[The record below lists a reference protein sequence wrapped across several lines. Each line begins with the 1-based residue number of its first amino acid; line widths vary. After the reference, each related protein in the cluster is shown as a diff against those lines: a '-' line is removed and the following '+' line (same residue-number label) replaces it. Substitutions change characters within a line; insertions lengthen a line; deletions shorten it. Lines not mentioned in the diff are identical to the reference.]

1 VVESNM
7 MPYPALTQPP
17 SGASYA
23 EAYRLMREGALL
35 LIISSL
41 LVGVGTVLLFF
52 SIIPAVFAGFKAVLG
67 LVIALIVLLIVGG
80 VIALIGLW
88 GKFIPGVEKLAV
100 INPEFGTSRTLIK
113 IGLFWGIILLI
124 VGALTLIIL
133 VGVFI
138 IIIAAI
144 LLLIGYIGL
153 IILGFKLNELE
164 KNTLYLVAAILFI
177 IGIFI
182 GVASFVGWI
191 LLYVALGDSIRKA
204 TGTLSTAPAMYPQP
218 PL

>member
-1 VVESNM
+1 M
-7 MPYPALTQPP
+7 MPSPAPTPPP

-41 LVGVGTVLLFF
+41 LVGVGIVLLYF
-52 SIIPAVFAGFKAVLG
+52 SIIPAAFAGFEAVLG
-67 LVIALIVLLIVGG
+67 LVIALIVLLIIGG
-80 VIALIGLW
+80 VITLIGLW
-88 GKFIPGVEKLAV
+88 GKFIPGVEKLAA

-113 IGLFWGIILLI
+113 IGLFWGTILLI
-124 VGALTLIIL
+124 VGAATLIVLI
-133 VGVFI
+133 GVFI

-153 IILGFKLNELE
+153 VILGFKLNELE

-182 GVASFVGWI
+182 GIASFVGWI
-191 LLYVALGDSIRKA
+191 LLYVALGDSIRRA
-204 TGTLSTAPAMYPQP
+204 TGAPPTAPAMYPQP

>member
-1 VVESNM
+1 M
-7 MPYPALTQPP
+7 MPSPAPTPPP

-41 LVGVGTVLLFF
+41 LVGVGIVLLYFC
-52 SIIPAVFAGFKAVLG
+52 IIPAAFAGFEAVLG
-67 LVIALIVLLIVGG
+67 LVIALIVLLIIGG
-80 VIALIGLW
+80 VITLIGLW
-88 GKFIPGVEKLAV
+88 GKFIPGVEKLAAL
-100 INPEFGTSRTLIK
+100 NPEFGTSRTLIK
-113 IGLFWGIILLI
+113 IGLFWGTILLI
-124 VGALTLIIL
+124 VGAATLIVLI
-133 VGVFI
+133 GVII

-182 GVASFVGWI
+182 GIASFVGWI
-191 LLYVALGDSIRKA
+191 LLYVALGDSIRRA
-204 TGTLSTAPAMYPQP
+204 TGAPPTAPAMYPQL

>member
-1 VVESNM
+1 M
-7 MPYPALTQPP
+7 MPTPAPTPYP

-41 LVGVGTVLLFF
+41 LVGAGMVLLFF
-52 SIIPAVFAGFKAVLG
+52 SIIPAAFVGFKAVLG
-67 LVIALIVLLIVGG
+67 LVIALIVLLIIGG

-113 IGLFWGIILLI
+113 IGLFWGTILLI
-124 VGALTLIIL
+124 VGAATLIVLI
-133 VGVFI
+133 GVFI

-153 IILGFKLNELE
+153 VILGFKLNELE

-182 GVASFVGWI
+182 GIASFVGWI

-204 TGTLSTAPAMYPQP
+204 TGAPSTAPAVYPQP

>member
-1 VVESNM
+1 M
-7 MPYPALTQPP
+7 MPSPASTPSP

-41 LVGVGTVLLFF
+41 LVGAGMVLLFF
-52 SIIPAVFAGFKAVLG
+52 SIIPATFAGFEAVLG

-124 VGALTLIIL
+124 VGAVTMIVII
-133 VGVFI
+133 GIFI
-138 IIIAAI
+138 IIVAAI

-182 GVASFVGWI
+182 GIASFVGWI

-204 TGTLSTAPAMYPQP
+204 SGAPSTAPAVYPQP

>member
-1 VVESNM
+1 M
-7 MPYPALTQPP
+7 MPSPASTPSP

-23 EAYRLMREGALL
+23 EAYRLMRESSLL

-41 LVGVGTVLLFF
+41 LVGVGMVLLFF
-52 SIIPAVFAGFKAVLG
+52 SIIPVAFVGFKVVLG
-67 LVIALIVLLIVGG
+67 LVIALIVLLIIGG

-100 INPEFGTSRTLIK
+100 INPEFATSRTLIK

-124 VGALTLIIL
+124 VGAVTMIVII
-133 VGVFI
+133 GIFI
-138 IIIAAI
+138 IIVAAI
-144 LLLIGYIGL
+144 LLLIGHIGL

-182 GVASFVGWI
+182 GIASFVGWI

-204 TGTLSTAPAMYPQP
+204 TGAPPTAPAVYPQP

>member
-1 VVESNM
+1 M
-7 MPYPALTQPP
+7 MPSPAPTQPP

-41 LVGVGTVLLFF
+41 LVGAGTVLLFF
-52 SIIPAVFAGFKAVLG
+52 SIIPASFAGFKAVLG

-124 VGALTLIIL
+124 VGSLTLIIL
-133 VGVFI
+133 VGLFI
-138 IIIAAI
+138 IIVAAI

-182 GVASFVGWI
+182 GIASFVGWI

-204 TGTLSTAPAMYPQP
+204 TGSSPTAPAMYPPP

>member
-1 VVESNM
+1 
-7 MPYPALTQPP
+7 
-17 SGASYA
+17 
-23 EAYRLMREGALL
+23 
-35 LIISSL
+35 
-41 LVGVGTVLLFF
+41 
-52 SIIPAVFAGFKAVLG
+52 
-67 LVIALIVLLIVGG
+67 
-80 VIALIGLW
+80 
-88 GKFIPGVEKLAV
+88 
-100 INPEFGTSRTLIK
+100 
-113 IGLFWGIILLI
+113 LI

-133 VGVFI
+133 VGLFI

-182 GVASFVGWI
+182 GIASFVGWI

-204 TGTLSTAPAMYPQP
+204 TGAPSTAPAGYPQP

>member
-1 VVESNM
+1 M
-7 MPYPALTQPP
+7 MPTPAPTPYP

-41 LVGVGTVLLFF
+41 LVGAGMVLLFF
-52 SIIPAVFAGFKAVLG
+52 SIIPAAFVGFKAVLG

-124 VGALTLIIL
+124 VGAVTMIVII
-133 VGVFI
+133 GIFI
-138 IIIAAI
+138 IIVAAI

-182 GVASFVGWI
+182 GIASFVGWI

-204 TGTLSTAPAMYPQP
+204 TGAPSTAPAVYPQP

>member
-1 VVESNM
+1 M
-7 MPYPALTQPP
+7 MPSPAPTPPP
-17 SGASYA
+17 SGASYV

-41 LVGVGTVLLFF
+41 LVGVGIVLLYF
-52 SIIPAVFAGFKAVLG
+52 SIIPAAFAGFKAVLG
-67 LVIALIVLLIVGG
+67 LVIALIVLLIIGG
-80 VIALIGLW
+80 VITLIGLW
-88 GKFIPGVEKLAV
+88 GKFIPGVEKLAA

-113 IGLFWGIILLI
+113 IGLFWGTILLI
-124 VGALTLIIL
+124 VGAATLIVLI
-133 VGVFI
+133 GVFL

-153 IILGFKLNELE
+153 VILGFKLNELE

-182 GVASFVGWI
+182 GIASFVGWI
-191 LLYVALGDSIRKA
+191 LLYVALGDSIRRA
-204 TGTLSTAPAMYPQP
+204 TGAPPTAPAMYPQP

>member
-1 VVESNM
+1 M
-7 MPYPALTQPP
+7 MPSPAPTPPP

-41 LVGVGTVLLFF
+41 LVGVGIVLLYF
-52 SIIPAVFAGFKAVLG
+52 SIIPAAFAGFEAVLG
-67 LVIALIVLLIVGG
+67 LVIALIVLLIIGG
-80 VIALIGLW
+80 VITLIGLW
-88 GKFIPGVEKLAV
+88 GKFIPGVEKLAA

-113 IGLFWGIILLI
+113 IGLFWGTILLI
-124 VGALTLIIL
+124 VGAATLIVLI
-133 VGVFI
+133 GVFI

-144 LLLIGYIGL
+144 LLLVGYIGL

-182 GVASFVGWI
+182 GIASFVGWI
-191 LLYVALGDSIRKA
+191 LLYVALGDSIRRA
-204 TGTLSTAPAMYPQP
+204 TGAPPTAPAMYPQP

>member
-1 VVESNM
+1 M
-7 MPYPALTQPP
+7 MPSPASTPSP

-41 LVGVGTVLLFF
+41 LVGAGMVLLFF
-52 SIIPAVFAGFKAVLG
+52 SIIPAAFVEFKVVLG
-67 LVIALIVLLIVGG
+67 LVIALIVLLIIGG

-124 VGALTLIIL
+124 VGAVTMIVII
-133 VGVFI
+133 GIFI
-138 IIIAAI
+138 IIVAAI

-182 GVASFVGWI
+182 GIASFVGWI

-204 TGTLSTAPAMYPQP
+204 TGAPSTAPAVYPQP

>member
-1 VVESNM
+1 
-7 MPYPALTQPP
+7 MPSPAPTPPP

-41 LVGVGTVLLFF
+41 LVGVGIVLLYF
-52 SIIPAVFAGFKAVLG
+52 SIIPAAFAGFEAVLG
-67 LVIALIVLLIVGG
+67 LVIALIVLLIIGG
-80 VIALIGLW
+80 VITLIGLW
-88 GKFIPGVEKLAV
+88 GKFIPGVEKLAA

-113 IGLFWGIILLI
+113 IGLFWGTILLI
-124 VGALTLIIL
+124 VGAATLIVLI
-133 VGVFI
+133 GVFI

-153 IILGFKLNELE
+153 VILGFKLNELE

-182 GVASFVGWI
+182 GIASFVGWI
-191 LLYVALGDSIRKA
+191 LLYVALGDSIRRA
-204 TGTLSTAPAMYPQP
+204 TGTPPTAPAMYPQP

>member
-1 VVESNM
+1 M
-7 MPYPALTQPP
+7 MPSPAPTPPP

-41 LVGVGTVLLFF
+41 LVGVGIVLLYF
-52 SIIPAVFAGFKAVLG
+52 SIIPAAFAGFKVVLG
-67 LVIALIVLLIVGG
+67 LVIALIVLLIIGG

-100 INPEFGTSRTLIK
+100 INPEFGASRTLIK
-113 IGLFWGIILLI
+113 IGLLWGIILLI
-124 VGALTLIIL
+124 VGAITLIIPIGL
-133 VGVFI
+133 FRLFI

-182 GVASFVGWI
+182 GIASFVGWI
-191 LLYVALGDSIRKA
+191 LLYVALGDSIRRA
-204 TGTLSTAPAMYPQP
+204 TEAPPTAPATYPQP

>member
-1 VVESNM
+1 M
-7 MPYPALTQPP
+7 MPSPAPTPPP

-41 LVGVGTVLLFF
+41 LVGVGIVLLYF
-52 SIIPAVFAGFKAVLG
+52 SIIPAAFAGFEAVLG
-67 LVIALIVLLIVGG
+67 LVIALIVLLIIGG
-80 VIALIGLW
+80 VITLIGLW

-113 IGLFWGIILLI
+113 IGLLWGIILLI
-124 VGALTLIIL
+124 VGAITLIIPIGL
-133 VGVFI
+133 FRLFI
-138 IIIAAI
+138 IIIAGI

-182 GVASFVGWI
+182 GIASFVGWI
-191 LLYVALGDSIRKA
+191 LLYVALGDSIRRA
-204 TGTLSTAPAMYPQP
+204 TGAPPTAPAMYPQP

>member
-1 VVESNM
+1 M
-7 MPYPALTQPP
+7 MPSPAPTLPP

-41 LVGVGTVLLFF
+41 LVGVGIVLLYF
-52 SIIPAVFAGFKAVLG
+52 SIIPAAFAGFEAVLG
-67 LVIALIVLLIVGG
+67 LVIALIVLLIIGG
-80 VIALIGLW
+80 VITLIGLW

-113 IGLFWGIILLI
+113 IGLLWGIILLI
-124 VGALTLIIL
+124 VGAITLIIPIGL
-133 VGVFI
+133 FRLFI
-138 IIIAAI
+138 IIIAGI

-182 GVASFVGWI
+182 GIASFVGWI
-191 LLYVALGDSIRKA
+191 LLYVALGDSIRRA
-204 TGTLSTAPAMYPQP
+204 TGAPPTAPAMYPQP

>member
-1 VVESNM
+1 
-7 MPYPALTQPP
+7 MPSPAPTPPP

-41 LVGVGTVLLFF
+41 LVGVGIVLLYFC
-52 SIIPAVFAGFKAVLG
+52 IIPAAFAGFEAVLG
-67 LVIALIVLLIVGG
+67 LVIALIVLLIIGG
-80 VIALIGLW
+80 VITLIGLW
-88 GKFIPGVEKLAV
+88 GKFIPGVEKLAAL
-100 INPEFGTSRTLIK
+100 NPEFGTSRTLIK
-113 IGLFWGIILLI
+113 IGLFWGTILLI
-124 VGALTLIIL
+124 VGAATLIVLI
-133 VGVFI
+133 GVII

-182 GVASFVGWI
+182 GIASFVGWI
-191 LLYVALGDSIRKA
+191 LLYVALGDSIRRA
-204 TGTLSTAPAMYPQP
+204 TGAPPTAPAMYPQL

>member
-1 VVESNM
+1 M
-7 MPYPALTQPP
+7 MPSPTPTPPP
-17 SGASYA
+17 SGASYV

-41 LVGVGTVLLFF
+41 LVGVGIILLYF
-52 SIIPAVFAGFKAVLG
+52 SIIPLLYIPVAFEGFKAVLG
-67 LVIALIVLLIVGG
+67 LVIALIVLLIIGG
-80 VIALIGLW
+80 VITLIGLW
-88 GKFIPGVEKLAV
+88 GKFIPGVEKLAA

-113 IGLFWGIILLI
+113 IGLFWGTILLI
-124 VGALTLIIL
+124 VGAATLIVLI
-133 VGVFI
+133 GVFI

-144 LLLIGYIGL
+144 LLLVGYIGL

-182 GVASFVGWI
+182 GIASFVGWI
-191 LLYVALGDSIRKA
+191 LLYVALGDSIRRA
-204 TGTLSTAPAMYPQP
+204 TGAPPTAPAMYPQP

>member
-1 VVESNM
+1 
-7 MPYPALTQPP
+7 MPSPAPTPPP

-41 LVGVGTVLLFF
+41 LVGVGIVLLYF
-52 SIIPAVFAGFKAVLG
+52 SIIPAAFAGFEAVLG
-67 LVIALIVLLIVGG
+67 LVIALIVLLIIGG
-80 VIALIGLW
+80 VITLIGLW
-88 GKFIPGVEKLAV
+88 GKFIPGVEKLAA

-113 IGLFWGIILLI
+113 IGLFWGTILLI
-124 VGALTLIIL
+124 VGAATLIVLI
-133 VGVFI
+133 GVFI

-153 IILGFKLNELE
+153 VILGFKLNELE

-182 GVASFVGWI
+182 GIASFVGWI
-191 LLYVALGDSIRKA
+191 LLYVALGDSIRRA
-204 TGTLSTAPAMYPQP
+204 TGAPPTAPAMYPQP

>member
-1 VVESNM
+1 
-7 MPYPALTQPP
+7 
-17 SGASYA
+17 
-23 EAYRLMREGALL
+23 
-35 LIISSL
+35 
-41 LVGVGTVLLFF
+41 
-52 SIIPAVFAGFKAVLG
+52 VLG
-67 LVIALIVLLIVGG
+67 LVIALIVLLIIGG
-80 VIALIGLW
+80 IIALIGLW

-124 VGALTLIIL
+124 VGAITLIIL
-133 VGVFI
+133 VGFFI

-164 KNTLYLVAAILFI
+164 KNSLYLVAAILFI

-182 GVASFVGWI
+182 GIASFVGWI

-204 TGTLSTAPAMYPQP
+204 TGAPSTAPAVYPKP

>member
-1 VVESNM
+1 M
-7 MPYPALTQPP
+7 MPSPAPTPPP

-41 LVGVGTVLLFF
+41 LVGVGIVLLYF
-52 SIIPAVFAGFKAVLG
+52 SIIPVAFAGFEAVLG
-67 LVIALIVLLIVGG
+67 LVIALIVLLIIGG
-80 VIALIGLW
+80 VITLIGLW
-88 GKFIPGVEKLAV
+88 GKFIPGVEKLAA

-113 IGLFWGIILLI
+113 IGLFWGTILLI
-124 VGALTLIIL
+124 VGAATLIVLI
-133 VGVFI
+133 GVFI

-144 LLLIGYIGL
+144 LLLVGYIGL

-182 GVASFVGWI
+182 GIASFVGWI
-191 LLYVALGDSIRKA
+191 LLYVALGDSIRRA
-204 TGTLSTAPAMYPQP
+204 TGAPPTAPAMYPQP

>member
-1 VVESNM
+1 M
-7 MPYPALTQPP
+7 MPSPAPTQPP

-41 LVGVGTVLLFF
+41 LVGAGTVLLFF
-52 SIIPAVFAGFKAVLG
+52 SIIPATFVGFEVVLG

-100 INPEFGTSRTLIK
+100 INPVFATSRILIK

-133 VGVFI
+133 VGLFI
-138 IIIAAI
+138 VIVAAI
-144 LLLIGYIGL
+144 LLLIGHIGL

-182 GVASFVGWI
+182 GIASFVGWI

-204 TGTLSTAPAMYPQP
+204 TGSSPTAPAMYPQP

>member
-1 VVESNM
+1 M
-7 MPYPALTQPP
+7 MPSPAPTPPP

-41 LVGVGTVLLFF
+41 LVGVGIVLLYF
-52 SIIPAVFAGFKAVLG
+52 SIIPVAFAGFEAVLG
-67 LVIALIVLLIVGG
+67 LVIALIVLLIIGG

-113 IGLFWGIILLI
+113 IGLLWGIILLI
-124 VGALTLIIL
+124 VGAITLIIPIGL
-133 VGVFI
+133 FRLFI
-138 IIIAAI
+138 IIIAGI

-182 GVASFVGWI
+182 GIASFVGWI
-191 LLYVALGDSIRKA
+191 LLYVALGDSIRRA
-204 TGTLSTAPAMYPQP
+204 TGAPPTAPAMYPQP

>member
-1 VVESNM
+1 M
-7 MPYPALTQPP
+7 MPSPAPTPPP

-35 LIISSL
+35 LTISSL
-41 LVGVGTVLLFF
+41 LVGVGIVLLYF
-52 SIIPAVFAGFKAVLG
+52 SIIPVAFAGFEAVLG
-67 LVIALIVLLIVGG
+67 LVIALIVLLIIGG

-88 GKFIPGVEKLAV
+88 GKFIPGVEKLAA

-113 IGLFWGIILLI
+113 IGLFWGTILLI
-124 VGALTLIIL
+124 VGAATLIVLI
-133 VGVFI
+133 GVFI

-144 LLLIGYIGL
+144 LLLVGYIGL

-182 GVASFVGWI
+182 GIASFVGWI
-191 LLYVALGDSIRKA
+191 LLYVALGDSIRRA
-204 TGTLSTAPAMYPQP
+204 TGAPPTAPAMYPQP

>member
-1 VVESNM
+1 M
-7 MPYPALTQPP
+7 MPSPAPTPPP

-41 LVGVGTVLLFF
+41 LVGVGIVLLYF
-52 SIIPAVFAGFKAVLG
+52 SIIPAAFAGFEAVLG
-67 LVIALIVLLIVGG
+67 LVIALIVLLIIGG
-80 VIALIGLW
+80 VITLIGLW
-88 GKFIPGVEKLAV
+88 GKFIPGVEKLAA

-113 IGLFWGIILLI
+113 IGLFWGTILLI
-124 VGALTLIIL
+124 VGAATLIVLI
-133 VGVFI
+133 GVFI

-153 IILGFKLNELE
+153 VILGFKLNELE

-182 GVASFVGWI
+182 GIASFVGWI
-191 LLYVALGDSIRKA
+191 LLYVALGDSIRRA
-204 TGTLSTAPAMYPQP
+204 TGTPPTAPAMYPQP